1 MNLKHP
7 FLALT
12 VGLVASLNTLSAHAQ
27 LSKTEALAKLTPQ
40 AIAKVKA
47 GQIDLNELLTNDAND
62 LIIEYSDG
70 NVTTA
75 KTLSAT
81 AKTFKIAELKKQ
93 VRDKLSNREYVVLR
107 DYKALPY
114 SFDRISGKSSLVAL
128 LNDPT
133 VKAVYPNKKYTTQL
147 TQSLGLIK
155 QPQALSLG
163 YGGEGTTVVVLD
175 TGVDYTRSAFG
186 SCSAPNSS
194 TSCRVVAAFDTAAN
208 DNQLDDNGHGTNVS
222 GIVAG
227 VAAKTKIA
235 GIDVF
240 TGGGAY
246 DADII
251 AGLNWAL
258 NNATALNI
266 KAVNM
271 SLGSSIRNTSTCT
284 NSYTTVFANLRNAGI
299 APVVASG
306 NDNYTNG
313 VATPACTAGAIAVGA
328 VYDTN
333 VGGLTWGK
341 RPNQCTDSTT
351 YADKVT
357 CFSNSHSTLLTLL
370 APGALITAAGITQG
384 GTSQAAPHVAGA
396 IAVLRAAN
404 ASPNDTVT
412 QTVNRL
418 ISTGT
423 PVTDTRNG
431 VVKPRI
437 DLLAAVS
444 AL

>member
-27 LSKTEALAKLTPQ
+27 LSKTEALAKLTPE

-47 GQIDLNELLTNDAND
+47 GQIDLNELLSNDSND
-62 LIIEYSDG
+62 LIVEYIDG
-70 NVTTA
+70 NVTSN
-75 KTLSAT
+75 KILSAT
-81 AKTFKIAELKKQ
+81 AKATKVAEIKKR
-93 VRDKLSNREYVVLR
+93 VKDKLSDREHVVLR
-107 DYKALPY
+107 DYKVLPY

-133 VKAVYPNKKYTTQL
+133 VKAVYPNKKSTTQL
-147 TQSLGLIK
+147 TESLGLIK
-155 QPQALSLG
+155 QPQAVSLG
-163 YGGEGTTVVVLD
+163 FSGAGTTVVVLD
-175 TGVDYTRSAFG
+175 TGVNYTHSAFG
-186 SCSAPNSS
+186 SCTAPN
-194 TSCRVVAAFDTAAN
+194 TGTNCRVVSAFDTASN

-227 VAAKTKIA
+227 VAAQTKIA

-240 TGGGAY
+240 SGASAY

-306 NDNYTNG
+306 NDGYTNG
-313 VATPACTAGAIAVGA
+313 VATPACTAGAVAVGA
-328 VYDTN
+328 VYDAN
-333 VGGLTWGK
+333 LGGLTWGK

-370 APGALITAAGITQG
+370 APGALINAAGITQG

-404 ASPNDTVT
+404 AAPNDTVT

-418 ISTGT
+418 ASTGT
-423 PVTDTRNG
+423 PITDTRNG
-431 VVKPRI
+431 VIKPRI

-444 AL
+444 SL